1 MAQIIKVDEQG
12 ALHLP
17 AQMLGVRPHTRYI
30 VERQGNA
37 LILRPATEHKQPFS
51 ATATPEA
58 RVARLKEWAEMERPD
73 APNLPDEVLR
83 RENMYD

>member
-1 MAQIIKVDEQG
+1 MAQIIEVDEQG

-51 ATATPEA
+51 AAATPEA
-58 RVARLKEWAEMERPD
+58 RAARFKEWAESHTD
-73 APNLPDEVLR
+73 GPNLPDEALR